1 METHKDFS
9 AGPIIAAIVLM
20 VIALVVFVILPN
32 MLQTTNSLR
41 IGDGIFRARIASNQT
56 EREKGL
62 SGVGKLEPD
71 QALLMLFPTEGKW
84 NIWMKDMLVP
94 IDIVW
99 LDKDKKV
106 IFIVK
111 EAQPEASTST
121 IFEPKAP
128 AKYVIEL
135 PAGTVDSK
143 AINLNATA
151 IFDVNESDVE

>member
-20 VIALVVFVILPN
+20 VLALVVFVILPN

-41 IGDGIFRARIASNQT
+41 IGDGIFRARVALNEADRI
-56 EREKGL
+56 KGL
-62 SGVGKLEPD
+62 SGVEKLSPD
-71 QALLMLFPTEGKW
+71 QALLMAFPTEGKW

-106 IFIVK
+106 IYIVK
-111 EAQPEASTST
+111 DAQPDGTTSSA
-121 IFEPKAP
+121 FEPKIP

-135 PAGTVDSK
+135 PSGTVDSK
-143 AINLNATA
+143 AIKSDSKA
-151 IFDVNESDVE
+151 IFNINEEDIK